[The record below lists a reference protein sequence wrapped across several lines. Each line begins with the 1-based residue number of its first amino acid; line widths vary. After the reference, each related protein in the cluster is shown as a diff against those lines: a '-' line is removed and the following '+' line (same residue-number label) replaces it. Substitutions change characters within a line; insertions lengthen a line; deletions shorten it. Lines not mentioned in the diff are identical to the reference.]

1 MFCRKCGSTLLDGDR
16 FCSYCGAQVID
27 RGGNDFDEAGEA
39 EEVVYNRID
48 LKKAA
53 KEAGAPEKS
62 IAQSWE
68 DINKSTANGV
78 PIPHWNLQ
86 GFPDPD
92 KPPRKLEEINVDW
105 EKRQLLTFEDEKE
118 SQPEP
123 EAPAE
128 PKEQALSEGKP
139 EASSDEVAAPEAL
152 KRDFLSSAKEVAAA
166 EEKLKFVDIKP
177 AEERTVEKA
186 EEAKP
191 QEPQKEAGED
201 DIFAVFDRQLK
212 EDMEAEAERKR
223 KEEEEALSRKN
234 TVIFDRKPLEPAE
247 DPKTGEAF
255 ETSATNPRNGEALQK
270 IDKFYTFSQ
279 KNEEFQ
285 KLLDKEYEKLNR
297 GPSPEKERV
306 SRIEGILESQLDAAA
321 EDLAK
326 SMAES
331 EQKAEEKAVETAVAL
346 AKIENEAE
354 YEAERKAKLEA
365 TMELKAIAQAAELE
379 KPETKVQEIPYGP
392 ERNSEGAR
400 VIAVERAG
408 SIGPVANPEFELHEK
423 EGAFAVEE
431 TLPEAEAAS
440 VDEAETVAEVQ
451 DLTMD
456 QVQEPIEEPEAK
468 PEIEVELTKPA
479 SQATGAISLEDL
491 RKAEQETETRE
502 KPLKTR
508 EQVVEALPW
517 QQMENPLEGYND
529 KKKGKSSGF
538 IVILAVIAALVIMEL
553 VLVGIVYLAPGSE
566 AAEYVLENFGGAVNW
581 IAPESVN

>member
-105 EKRQLLTFEDEKE
+105 EKRQLLTFEDEE
-118 SQPEP
+118 EAQPEP

-139 EASSDEVAAPEAL
+139 EASSDEVAAPEAV

-177 AEERTVEKA
+177 AEERTVEKG

-247 DPKTGEAF
+247 YPKAGEAF
-255 ETSATNPRNGEALQK
+255 ETSAANPRNGEALQK

-365 TMELKAIAQAAELE
+365 TMELKAIAQAAESE
-379 KPETKVQEIPYGP
+379 EDFKSETKKRVQATEEIPYGP

-423 EGAFAVEE
+423 E
-431 TLPEAEAAS
+431 
-440 VDEAETVAEVQ
+440 EVQ

-456 QVQEPIEEPEAK
+456 QVQVPIEEPEAK

-508 EQVVEALPW
+508 EQVEEALPW